1 MVSVRIK
8 PSHLTGSITIPPS
21 KSHTIRALFFALMA
35 HGKSHIHSPLSSPDT
50 DAMTDAICQFGAKVM
65 NDGETLLIDGVG
77 GHPTPTNAIIQC
89 GNSGQVLRFMGA
101 LAALSPTWTTL
112 TGDHSIRH
120 SRPVQPLLSALNQLG
135 ASTRSTD
142 GCAPIRIQGP
152 LSRGTAALSGE
163 DSQPVSGLLM
173 LGAFTP
179 LELHVI
185 NPGEKPWVA
194 LTLSWFER
202 LGIPYE
208 NRDFAYYKMDGGA
221 RVQAFDYKV
230 PGDFSSAAFPLIA
243 SLITSSEI
251 LLENLDLHDSQGDRA
266 IIPVLESMG
275 ALFEKQG
282 LNIAIKK
289 SPPLRGRKIDINDF
303 IFTD

>member
-1 MVSVRIK
+1 
-8 PSHLTGSITIPPS
+8 
-21 KSHTIRALFFALMA
+21 
-35 HGKSHIHSPLSSPDT
+35 
-50 DAMTDAICQFGAKVM
+50 
-65 NDGETLLIDGVG
+65 
-77 GHPTPTNAIIQC
+77 
-89 GNSGQVLRFMGA
+89 
-101 LAALSPTWTTL
+101 
-112 TGDHSIRH
+112 
-120 SRPVQPLLSALNQLG
+120 
-135 ASTRSTD
+135 
-142 GCAPIRIQGP
+142 
-152 LSRGTAALSGE
+152 
-163 DSQPVSGLLM
+163 M

-303 IFTD
+303 IDALPILAVAACFAESETEIVNGAIARRKESDRIHCMAQELGKMGADIEERSDGLSIRPAKLRGALSLQSHYDHRIAMALCVAALAADGESLIQGVDCTVKSYPSFFDDFKKLGAQMSFE